1 MAKAKAR
8 ARKQRTKEGD
18 RSMLTCRLTPGEG
31 SGRFMTAAPLAKGE
45 LLGATSGGGDLLSNS
60 SGDGERSRMA
70 GTSCMGP
77 SMGAG
82 WNIGISSSGENGGY
96 HRGEAGGDEQGG
108 EGDRER
114 TERVNE
120 PGLVG
125 GVGDREERPRDRN
138 A

>member
-1 MAKAKAR
+1 
-8 ARKQRTKEGD
+8 
-18 RSMLTCRLTPGEG
+18 MLTCRLAAGEG
-31 SGRFMTAAPLAKGE
+31 SGRFMTAAPLSKGE
-45 LLGATSGGGDLLSNS
+45 LLRAKSGAGDLLSNS

-96 HRGEAGGDEQGG
+96 HRGETGGDKRRG
-108 EGDRER
+108 EGDREANSR
-114 TERVNE
+114 ANE
-120 PGLVG
+120 LGLVG
-125 GVGDREERPRDRN
+125 GVGDLGERARCRN

>member
-1 MAKAKAR
+1 
-8 ARKQRTKEGD
+8 
-18 RSMLTCRLTPGEG
+18 MLTCRLAVGGG
-31 SGRFMTAAPLAKGE
+31 SGRFMTAAPLSKGE
-45 LLGATSGGGDLLSNS
+45 LLRAKSGAGDLSNS

-70 GTSCMGP
+70 GTSSMGP

-82 WNIGISSSGENGGY
+82 GNMGGAKRIGAGWNMGISGSGENGGY
-96 HRGEAGGDEQGG
+96 HRGEAGGDERGG

-125 GVGDREERPRDRN
+125 GVGDREERPRDRD

>member
-1 MAKAKAR
+1 MCALWESRHLGFLDPAVVSV
-8 ARKQRTKEGD
+8 RTPVALTAGVPTPSM
-18 RSMLTCRLTPGEG
+18 RS
-31 SGRFMTAAPLAKGE
+31 TAAPRMPCHTRRPACARDLFFLMGNMGGAK
-45 LLGATSGGGDLLSNS
+45 
-60 SGDGERSRMA
+60 RI
-70 GTSCMGP
+70 
-77 SMGAG
+77 GAG
-82 WNIGISSSGENGGY
+82 WKMGISGSGENGGY
-96 HRGEAGGDEQGG
+96 HRGGAGGDERGG

>member
-1 MAKAKAR
+1 MAKAKTR
-8 ARKQRTKEGD
+8 ARKQGTKEGD
-18 RSMLTCRLTPGEG
+18 RSMLTCRLAVGEG
-31 SGRFMTAAPLAKGE
+31 SGRFMTAAPLSKGE
-45 LLGATSGGGDLLSNS
+45 LLRAKSGAGGLSNS
-60 SGDGERSRMA
+60 SEDGERSRMA

-96 HRGEAGGDEQGG
+96 HRGEAGGDERGG

-138 A
+138 P